1 MAVTPM
7 MEQYLKIKEKYKDAI
22 LFFRLGDF
30 YEMFYEDA
38 EIAAKELEIALTGR
52 DAGTEERAPMA
63 GVPYHAADFYID
75 KLIKKGYKVAIC
87 EQLEDPAKAK
97 GLVKRDVVRIYTPG
111 TIINPESMDEK
122 TNNYLVSVFKGRDN
136 YGICAVD
143 VTTGD
148 LYATE
153 LKNCKDTKRV
163 YDEITKYAPS
173 EIIANEDFLKNNKYI
188 KIFKNNN
195 CAINIYEKQLDYEEK
210 IKLIETQFNKK
221 SEELGIKDKPYMA
234 NSLAAL
240 FSYLQ
245 ELQKTALKHINKL
258 LIYEDNSYM
267 GLDSNAIKNL
277 EILESNK
284 NKSKKGSLLGVL
296 DKTVTPMGGRLLKK
310 WLEEPLLNKEH
321 IDARLQAV
329 EELFNDYKN
338 RQDLKQLLNKIYDL
352 ERLASKIV
360 YQSINPKDFIS
371 IKLSLQNLPYIKEI
385 LEKFNSRLLK
395 EICEKFDI
403 LQDIYEL
410 IDKSIKDDPSTQ
422 LKEGN
427 IIKDGYNETVD
438 KLRKAST
445 EGKNWIANLE
455 AEEREKTGIKNLRI
469 GYNKVFGYYIEVT
482 KSNIP
487 QVPER
492 FIRKQTLA
500 NAERYVTPEL
510 KEIEETILGA
520 EEKLIELEYQLFNEI
535 REKVEL
541 QIVRIQNTA
550 KYIAIIDVLISFAEV
565 AETNRYIKPIVDY
578 SDRIVIK
585 EGRHPVIETISDES
599 FVAND
604 IDIGSENPI
613 MIITGPNMA
622 GKSTYMRQ
630 VALIVLMAQI
640 GSFVP
645 ASYAKIGI
653 VDKIFTRVGA
663 SDDIFAGQSTFMV
676 EMSEVANI
684 LKSATSKSLIILD
697 EVGRGTSTYDGMSIA
712 HAVIEYIH
720 EKIKAKT
727 LFATH
732 YHELTKLEGKM
743 KGVRNYNV
751 SVEEREDDIIFLRKI
766 VPGGADKSYGIQVSK
781 LAGLPYSIVE
791 RAKEILNSL
800 ENDKVIK
807 SELENAS
814 QQLAF
819 TQIDIFSTAKDSLI
833 DDIANCDVDNMTP
846 IQALNYLYELKEK
859 AISLRSGVL

>member
-1 MAVTPM
+1 MSVTPM

-75 KLIKKGYKVAIC
+75 KLVKKGYKVAIC
-87 EQLEDPAKAK
+87 EQLEDPSKAK

-122 TNNYLVSVFKGRDN
+122 SNNYLVSVYREKDN

-143 VTTGD
+143 VTTGE

-153 LKNCKDTKRV
+153 IKNCKDGKRI
-163 YDEITKYAPS
+163 YDEIAKYSPS
-173 EIIANEDFLKNNKYI
+173 EIISNEEFLKNNKYI
-188 KIFKNNN
+188 KVFKNNN
-195 CAINIYEKQLDYEEK
+195 CVVNAYKPLNYEASSELIEKQFD
-210 IKLIETQFNKK
+210 KK
-221 SEELGIKDKPYMA
+221 VEELELEDKKFVIH
-234 NSLAAL
+234 SLGAL
-240 FSYLQ
+240 LSYLK
-245 ELQKTALKHINKL
+245 ELQKTSLKHINKL
-258 LIYEDNSYM
+258 TLYQDNSYM
-267 GLDSNAIKNL
+267 GLDSNAIRNL
-277 EILESNK
+277 EILESNR

-296 DKTVTPMGGRLLKK
+296 DRTVTPMGGRLLKK
-310 WLEEPLLNKEH
+310 WLEEPL
-321 IDARLQAV
+321 IDKDEIEKRLDAV
-329 EELFNDYKN
+329 EELFNNY
-338 RQDLKQLLNKIYDL
+338 RERIELKELLNKVYDL

-360 YQSINPKDFIS
+360 YQSVTPKDFIS
-371 IKLSLQNLPYIKEI
+371 IKLSLQNLPKIKDI
-385 LEKFNSRLLK
+385 LSKFSSRLLK
-395 EICEKFDI
+395 EIYEKLDV
-403 LQDIYEL
+403 LQDVYEL
-410 IDKSIKDDPSTQ
+410 IDKSIKDDPSNQ

-427 IIKDGYNETVD
+427 IIKDGYNEMVD

-487 QVPER
+487 QVPDR
-492 FIRKQTLA
+492 YIRKQTLA

-520 EEKLIELEYQLFNEI
+520 EEKLIELEYELFNEI

-565 AETNRYIKPIVDY
+565 AETNKYVKPIVDY
-578 SDRIVIK
+578 EDRIVIK
-585 EGRHPVIETISDES
+585 EGRHPVVETISDEG

-604 IDIGSENPI
+604 IDIGPENPI

-630 VALIVLMAQI
+630 VALIVLMAQV
-640 GSFVP
+640 GCFVP
-645 ASYAKIGI
+645 ASYARIGI

-684 LKSATSKSLIILD
+684 LHSATSKSLIILD

-712 HAVIEYIH
+712 QAVIEYIH

-732 YHELTKLEGKM
+732 YHELTKLEGKLR
-743 KGVRNYNV
+743 GVRNFNV
-751 SVEEREDDIIFLRKI
+751 SVEEREDDIIFLHKI
-766 VPGGADKSYGIQVSK
+766 VPGGSDRSYGIQVSK
-781 LAGLPYSIVE
+781 LAGLPYSIIE
-791 RAKEILNSL
+791 RAKEILEAL
-800 ENDKVIK
+800 ERDKAVK
-807 SELENAS
+807 NELEEAVS
-814 QQLAF
+814 QFAF
-819 TQIDIFSTAKDSLI
+819 TQIDIFSSAKDALI
-833 DDIANCDVDNMTP
+833 EEIANCDPDNMTP
-846 IQALNYLYELKEK
+846 LQALTYLYKLKEK
-859 AISLRSGVL
+859 AASLRSGVI

>member
-1 MAVTPM
+1 MALTPM
-7 MEQYLKIKEKYKDAI
+7 MEQYLKIKENYKDAI

-38 EIAAKELEIALTGR
+38 EIAAKELEIALTGK
-52 DAGTEERAPMA
+52 DCGLEERAPMA

-122 TNNYLVSVFKGRDN
+122 SNNYLISVFKEKDN

-153 LKNCKDTKRV
+153 IKNCKEPKRI
-163 YDEITKYAPS
+163 YDEIMKYAPS
-173 EIIANEDFLKNNKYI
+173 EIIANEEFFKSNKYI
-188 KIFKNNN
+188 KVFKNNN
-195 CAINIYEKQLDYEEK
+195 CAVNRYEKQLKDEEK
-210 IKLIETQFNKK
+210 IELIEFQFDKK
-221 SEELGIKDKPYMA
+221 SEELGVKDKPYVI
-234 NSLAAL
+234 NSLASL
-240 FSYLQ
+240 FCYLQ
-245 ELQKTALKHINKL
+245 DLQKTALKHINRL
-258 LIYEDNSYM
+258 LLYEDNSYM
-267 GLDSNAIKNL
+267 AIDSNSIRNL
-277 EILESNK
+277 EIVESNR

-296 DKTVTPMGGRLLKK
+296 DKTVTPMGGRLLRK
-310 WLEEPLLNKEH
+310 WLEEPLLNKDQ
-321 IDARLQAV
+321 IDARLDAV
-329 EELFNDYKN
+329 EELFKDYKS
-338 RQDLKQLLNKIYDL
+338 RKELKQVLNKIYDL

-371 IKLSLQNLPYIKEI
+371 IKLSLENLPHMKEI
-385 LEKFNSRLLK
+385 LKRFNSKLLRK
-395 EICEKFDI
+395 IHEKFDV
-403 LQDIYEL
+403 LADIYDL

-438 KLRKAST
+438 KLRKASI

-487 QVPER
+487 QVPDR
-492 FIRKQTLA
+492 YMRKQTLA

-510 KEIEETILGA
+510 KEIEENILGA
-520 EEKLIELEYQLFNEI
+520 EEKLIELENQLFNEI

-541 QIVRIQNTA
+541 QIIRIQNTA
-550 KYIAIIDVLISFAEV
+550 KYIAMIDVLVSFAEV
-565 AETNRYIKPIVDY
+565 AETNRYVKPMVDY
-578 SDRIVIK
+578 DDRIVIK
-585 EGRHPVIETISDES
+585 EGRHPVIETISEES

-604 IDIGSENPI
+604 IDIGPDNPI

-630 VALIVLMAQI
+630 IALIVLMAQV

-663 SDDIFAGQSTFMV
+663 SDDLFAGQSTFMV

-720 EKIKAKT
+720 ENIKAKT

-732 YHELTKLEGKM
+732 YHELTKLENKM
-743 KGVRNYNV
+743 KGVKNYNV

-781 LAGLPYSIVE
+781 LAGLPYSVVE

-800 ENDKVIK
+800 ENDKLSK
-807 SELENAS
+807 NEFEKAAHE
-814 QQLAF
+814 LAF
-819 TQIDIFSTAKDSLI
+819 TQIDIFSTAKDALI
-833 DDIANCDVDNMTP
+833 ESIANCDVDNMTP
-846 IQALNYLYELKEK
+846 LKALNYLYELKEK
-859 AISLRSGVL
+859 AMSLRSGAL

>member
-1 MAVTPM
+1 MSVTPM

-75 KLIKKGYKVAIC
+75 KLVKKGYKVAIC
-87 EQLEDPAKAK
+87 EQLEDPSKAK

-122 TNNYLVSVFKGRDN
+122 SNNYLVSVYREKDN

-143 VTTGD
+143 VTTGE

-153 LKNCKDTKRV
+153 IKNCKDGKRI
-163 YDEITKYAPS
+163 YDEIAKYSPS
-173 EIIANEDFLKNNKYI
+173 EIISNEEFLKNNKYI
-188 KIFKNNN
+188 KVFKNNN
-195 CAINIYEKQLDYEEK
+195 CAVNAYKPLKYEASSELIEKQFD
-210 IKLIETQFNKK
+210 KK
-221 SEELGIKDKPYMA
+221 VEELELEDKKFVIH
-234 NSLAAL
+234 SLGAL
-240 FSYLQ
+240 LSYLK
-245 ELQKTALKHINKL
+245 ELQKTSLKHINKL
-258 LIYEDNSYM
+258 TLYQDNSYM
-267 GLDSNAIKNL
+267 GLDSNAIRNL
-277 EILESNK
+277 EILESNR

-296 DKTVTPMGGRLLKK
+296 DRTVTPMGGRLLKK
-310 WLEEPLLNKEH
+310 WLEEPLINKDE
-321 IDARLQAV
+321 IEKRLDAV
-329 EELFNDYKN
+329 EELFNNY
-338 RQDLKQLLNKIYDL
+338 RERIELKELLNKVYDL

-360 YQSINPKDFIS
+360 YQSVTPKDFIS
-371 IKLSLQNLPYIKEI
+371 IKLSLQNLPKIKDI
-385 LEKFNSRLLK
+385 LSKFSSRLLK
-395 EICEKFDI
+395 EIYEKLDV
-403 LQDIYEL
+403 LQDVYEL
-410 IDKSIKDDPSTQ
+410 IDKSIKDDPSNQ

-427 IIKDGYNETVD
+427 IIKDGYNEMVD

-455 AEEREKTGIKNLRI
+455 AQEKEKTGIKNLRI

-487 QVPER
+487 QVPDR
-492 FIRKQTLA
+492 YIRKQTLA

-520 EEKLIELEYQLFNEI
+520 EEKLIELEYELFNEI

-565 AETNRYIKPIVDY
+565 AETNKYVKPIVDY
-578 SDRIVIK
+578 EDRIVIK
-585 EGRHPVIETISDES
+585 EGRHPVVETISDEG

-604 IDIGSENPI
+604 IDIGPENPI

-630 VALIVLMAQI
+630 VALIVLMAQV
-640 GSFVP
+640 GCFVP
-645 ASYAKIGI
+645 ASYARIGI

-684 LKSATSKSLIILD
+684 LHSATSKSLIILD

-712 HAVIEYIH
+712 QAVIEYIH

-732 YHELTKLEGKM
+732 YHELTKLEGKLR
-743 KGVRNYNV
+743 GVRNFNV
-751 SVEEREDDIIFLRKI
+751 SVEEREDDIIFLHKI
-766 VPGGADKSYGIQVSK
+766 VPGGSDRSYGIQVSK
-781 LAGLPYSIVE
+781 LAGLPYSIIE
-791 RAKEILNSL
+791 RAKEILEAL
-800 ENDKVIK
+800 ERDKAVK
-807 SELENAS
+807 NELEEAVS
-814 QQLAF
+814 QFAF
-819 TQIDIFSTAKDSLI
+819 TQIDIFSSAKDALI
-833 DDIANCDVDNMTP
+833 EEIANCDPDNMTP
-846 IQALNYLYELKEK
+846 LQALTYLYKLKEK
-859 AISLRSGVL
+859 AASLRSGVI